1 MSKTFILPEAGLEVV
16 VGKFAG
22 QADGAAWVK
31 CGDNVVLAT
40 AVTSKEDKDFMGFLP
55 LTVEYREKTSA
66 AGRIPGGYIKR
77 EGRLSDTEVLT
88 SRVIDRTLR
97 PLFPSDFFNEVQVMA
112 TVYSADGNFPL
123 AVMSIVGSSLA
134 LGLSQM
140 PFLGPIGAVYAC
152 RVEGKTVFNLGLE
165 KDLTSDVHILIAGTR
180 DGICM
185 VEGNC
190 ELLNEDEMVE
200 LFFEAHEEI
209 KKQILW
215 QDGIIAE
222 CGKQKSGSKAPF
234 DWQHHQDLV
243 SAWVAENNVP
253 AAFFGASKQE
263 QATQTKA
270 KKEAFREAFAT
281 VTSEH
286 GVPHAVLNFMFDTA
300 IKEQLPDL
308 IVSKGHRFDGRGMDD
323 VRAISSEV
331 ALLPQVHGSSL
342 FQRGQTQA
350 LACVTLGTAQDAQK
364 VERLVEGVQERPF
377 MLHYNFPPFSVG
389 EARPVRSVG
398 RREVGHG
405 YLAENSFLKVIPAQ
419 TDFPYT
425 IRAVVDILECN
436 GSSSMATVCA
446 TTLAL
451 MDAGVPL
458 KEMVAGI
465 AMGLIKDSSDT
476 YHVLTDLLGSED
488 ALGLMDFKVTGSDN
502 GIRAIQM
509 DIKAKK
515 GLSRELLRTALVRAK
530 AAREYILKEMRT
542 TLDAPRSEI
551 SDRAP
556 KVTQL
561 TIPVD
566 KIGVVIGPS
575 GKVIKEIIAQTDTQI
590 DIEDDGSVRIY
601 AKDSSA
607 ARRAEQWIRVLVGD
621 IQEGAVFNGV
631 IKRFAEFGI
640 FVELV
645 PGKDGLLHVSSIA
658 KDKQKNLTQLY
669 RVNDVLRVKV
679 VSSDPET
686 GRVKLFAPDLAS
698 NDKSSDN

>member
-1 MSKTFILPEAGLEVV
+1 MSKTFIIPGGGLEVV
-16 VGKFAG
+16 IGKFAG
-22 QADGAAWVK
+22 QADGSAWLK
-31 CGDNVVLAT
+31 SGDNVVLAT
-40 AVTSKEDKDFMGFLP
+40 AVTSKEERDFMGFLP

-88 SRVIDRTLR
+88 SRVIDRTVR
-97 PLFPSDFFNEVQVMA
+97 PLFPSEFFNEVQLMVS
-112 TVYSADGNFPL
+112 VYSADGNFPL
-123 AVMSIVGSSLA
+123 AVMSIIASSIA
-134 LGLSQM
+134 LGLSHM
-140 PFLGPIGAVYAC
+140 PFLGPVGAVLVG
-152 RVEGKTVFNLGLE
+152 RIDGSLVFNMGLE
-165 KDLTSDVHILIAGTR
+165 AASTSDVHILIAGTR

-190 ELLNEDEMVE
+190 ELLSEDEMVDIF
-200 LFFEAHEEI
+200 LTAHEEI
-209 KKQILW
+209 KKQVVW
-215 QDGIIAE
+215 QDEIIADS
-222 CGKQKSGSKAPF
+222 GKQKIAVERSYN
-234 DWQHHQDLV
+234 WHEHQAKV
-243 SAWVAENNVP
+243 SAWVAQEQVP
-253 AAFFGASKQE
+253 AALFGASKQE
-263 QATQTKA
+263 QSAHLKH
-270 KKEAFREAFAT
+270 KKEAFHAAFA
-281 VTSEH
+281 
-286 GVPHAVLNFMFDTA
+286 HAIEEYKIPQSVLNFMFDSA
-300 IKEQLPDL
+300 VKEQLPDV
-308 IVSKGHRFDGRGMDD
+308 IIAKGNRFDGRGMDD

-331 ALLPQVHGSSL
+331 GLLPQVHGSAL

-350 LACVTLGTAQDAQK
+350 IACVTLGTAQDAQK
-364 VERLVEGVQERPF
+364 VEKLVEGVQERSF

-405 YLAENSFLKVIPAQ
+405 YLAENSFIKVIPGQ

-451 MDAGVPL
+451 MDAGVPIQ
-458 KEMVAGI
+458 EMIAGI
-465 AMGLIKDSSDT
+465 AMGLIKDSSDQ

-488 ALGLMDFKVTGSDN
+488 ALGLMDFKVTGSDK

-515 GLSRELLRTALVRAK
+515 GLSRELLHTALVRAK
-530 AAREYILKEMRT
+530 RAREFILSEMRK
-542 TLDAPRSEI
+542 TLSAPRAEI

-561 TIPVD
+561 NIPVD

-590 DIEDDGSVRIY
+590 DIADDGSVRIY

-621 IQEGAVFNGV
+621 IQDGAVFNGV
-631 IKRFAEFGI
+631 IKRFAEFGL

-658 KDKQKNLTQLY
+658 KDKQKTLTQQY
-669 RVNDVLRVKV
+669 QVNDVLRVRV

-686 GRVKLFAPDLAS
+686 GRIKLFAPELAP
-698 NDKSSDN
+698 NEK

>member
-1 MSKTFILPEAGLEVV
+1 MSKTFKMPEAGFEVV
-16 VGKFAG
+16 IGKYAG
-22 QADGAAWVK
+22 QADGAAWMK

-40 AVTSKEDKDFMGFLP
+40 AVMNKDEREFMGFLP

-88 SRVIDRTLR
+88 CRVIDRTIR
-97 PLFPSDFFNEVQVMA
+97 PMFPSEFFHELQVMA
-112 TVYSADGNFPL
+112 TAYSADGNFPL
-123 AVMSIVGSSLA
+123 SVMSIVGTSIA
-134 LGLSQM
+134 LGISHI
-140 PFLGPIGAVYAC
+140 PFLQPIGAVLVS
-152 RVEGKTVFNLGLE
+152 RIEGKLVFNIGIE
-165 KDLTSDVHILIAGTR
+165 ASATSDVHILIAGTR

-190 ELLNEDEMVE
+190 ELLSESEMVD
-200 LFFEAHEEI
+200 LFFVAHEEI
-209 KKQILW
+209 KKQVVW
-215 QDGIIAE
+215 QEGIIAE
-222 CGKQKSGSKAPF
+222 CGQAKFKPASKF
-234 DWQHHQDLV
+234 DWYKTQERVAH
-243 SAWVAENNVP
+243 WVRDNQVP
-253 AAFFGASKQE
+253 QSMYAASKQE
-263 QATQTKA
+263 GIVQLKA
-270 KKEAFREAFAT
+270 KKTEFHEAFAS
-281 VTSEH
+281 VAAEE
-286 GVPHAVLNFMFDTA
+286 GVSNAVLNYMFEAA
-300 IKEQLPDL
+300 IKNQLPDL
-308 IVSKGHRFDGRGMDD
+308 IIEKGQRFDGRGMED

-331 ALLPQVHGSSL
+331 GLLPQVHGSSI

-350 LACVTLGTAQDAQK
+350 LSCVTLGTAQDAQK
-364 VERLVEGVQERPF
+364 VERLVEGLQERSF

-405 YLAENSFLKVIPAQ
+405 YLAENSFMKVIPSQ
-419 TDFPYT
+419 ENFPYT

-458 KEMVAGI
+458 SEMVAGI
-465 AMGLIKDSSDT
+465 AMGLIKDSSDN

-488 ALGLMDFKVTGSDN
+488 ALGLMDFKVTGSDK

-509 DIKAKK
+509 DIKSKK
-515 GLSRELLRTALVRAK
+515 GLSRELLATALSRAK
-530 AAREYILKEMRT
+530 TAREFILDEMRK
-542 TLDAPRSEI
+542 TLDKPRPEI
-551 SDRAP
+551 SERAP

-561 TIPVD
+561 SIPVD
-566 KIGVVIGPS
+566 KIGTVIGPS

-590 DIEDDGSVRIY
+590 DISDDGSVRIY
-601 AKDSSA
+601 AKDTSA
-607 ARRAEQWIRVLVGD
+607 SRRAEQWIRVLVGD
-621 IQEGAVFNGV
+621 IQDGAVFNGV
-631 IKRFAEFGI
+631 IKRFAEFGL

-645 PGKDGLLHVSSIA
+645 PGKDGLLHISSIA

-669 RVNDVLRVKV
+669 RVNDVLKVRV

-686 GRVKLFAPDLAS
+686 GRIKLFAPDLAPAGE
-698 NDKSSDN
+698 K

>member
-1 MSKTFILPEAGLEVV
+1 MSKTFIFPGGGLEVV
-16 VGKFAG
+16 IGKFAG
-22 QADGAAWVK
+22 QADGSAWLK
-31 CGDNVVLAT
+31 SGDNVVLAT
-40 AVTSKEDKDFMGFLP
+40 SVMSREERDFMGFLP

-88 SRVIDRTLR
+88 SRVIDRTVR
-97 PLFPSDFFNEVQVMA
+97 PLFPADFFNEVQLMVS
-112 TVYSADGNFPL
+112 VYSADGNFPL
-123 AVMSIVGSSLA
+123 AVMSIIASSIA
-134 LGLSQM
+134 MSLSQM
-140 PFLGPIGAVYAC
+140 PFLGPVGAVLVG
-152 RVEGKTVFNLGLE
+152 RVNGALVFNTGLE
-165 KDLTSDVHILIAGTR
+165 TDATSDVHILIAGTR

-190 ELLNEDEMVE
+190 ELLSEAEMVDIF
-200 LFFEAHEEI
+200 LAAHEEI
-209 KKQILW
+209 KKQIVW
-215 QDGIIAE
+215 QDEIVAE
-222 CGKQKSGSKAPF
+222 SGKPKMVVDRSYQ
-234 DWQHHQDLV
+234 WHEYQDKV
-243 SAWVAENNVP
+243 SAWVAQEQVP
-253 AAFFGASKQE
+253 AALFGASKQE
-263 QATQTKA
+263 QAA
-270 KKEAFREAFAT
+270 HIRSKKEQFHAAFAPL
-281 VTSEH
+281 VEQDKIPQS
-286 GVPHAVLNFMFDTA
+286 VLNFMFDVA
-300 IKEQLPDL
+300 IKEQLPD
-308 IVSKGHRFDGRGMDD
+308 IIIAKGNRFDGRGMDD

-331 ALLPQVHGSSL
+331 GLLPQVHGSSL

-364 VERLVEGVQERPF
+364 VEKLIEGVQERSF

-405 YLAENSFLKVIPAQ
+405 YLAENSFIKVIPGQ

-458 KEMVAGI
+458 QEMIAGI
-465 AMGLIKDSSDT
+465 AMGLIKDSSDN

-488 ALGLMDFKVTGSDN
+488 ALGLMDFKVTGSDK

-515 GLSRELLRTALVRAK
+515 GLSRELLHTALVRAK
-530 AAREYILKEMRT
+530 RAREFILSEMRK
-542 TLDAPRSEI
+542 TLSAPRAQI

-561 TIPVD
+561 NIPVD

-590 DIEDDGSVRIY
+590 DIADDGSVRIY

-607 ARRAEQWIRVLVGD
+607 AKRAEQWIRVLVGD
-621 IQEGAVFNGV
+621 IQDGAIFNGV
-631 IKRFAEFGI
+631 IKRFAEFGLFI
-640 FVELV
+640 ELV

-658 KDKQKNLTQLY
+658 KDKQKTLTQQY
-669 RVNDVLRVKV
+669 QVNDVLRVKV

-686 GRVKLFAPDLAS
+686 GRIKLFAPELAPHE
-698 NDKSSDN
+698 K

>member
-1 MSKTFILPEAGLEVV
+1 MSKTFKLPEAGLEVV

-22 QADGAAWVK
+22 QADGAAWMK
-31 CGDNVVLAT
+31 HGDNVVLAT
-40 AVTSKEDKDFMGFLP
+40 AVTSTSDREFMGFLP

-88 SRVIDRTLR
+88 SRVIDRTVR
-97 PLFPSDFFNEVQVMA
+97 PLFPADFFNEVQLMVA
-112 TVYSADGNFPL
+112 VYSADGKFPL
-123 AVMSIVGSSLA
+123 SVLSIISSSIA
-134 LGLSQM
+134 LSLSSM
-140 PFLGPIGAVYAC
+140 PFLGPIGAVLAC
-152 RVEGKTVFNLGLE
+152 RVDGKIVFNLGIE
-165 KDLTSDVHILIAGTR
+165 EDATSDTHILIAGNR

-190 ELLNEDEMVE
+190 ELLSEDEMVGIF
-200 LFFEAHEEI
+200 LAAHEEI
-209 KKQILW
+209 KKQVLW

-222 CGKQKSGSKAPF
+222 CGKPKTRTPSKF
-234 DWQHHQDLV
+234 DWQHHQAQVD
-243 SAWVAENNVP
+243 AWVAGNGVAES
-253 AAFFGASKQE
+253 FFGASKQE
-263 QATQTKA
+263 QSVQIKH
-270 KKEAFREAFAT
+270 KKELFREAFSKHT
-281 VTSEH
+281 EEH
-286 GVPHAVLNFMFDTA
+286 GVPNTVLSYMFDVA

-308 IVSKGHRFDGRGMDD
+308 IVKKGHRFDGRGMDD

-331 ALLPQVHGSSL
+331 ALLPQVHGSAL

-364 VERLVEGVQERPF
+364 VERLVEGVQERSF

-398 RREVGHG
+398 RREIGHG
-405 YLAENSFLKVIPAQ
+405 YLAENSFIKVMPTQ

-425 IRAVVDILECN
+425 VRVVVDILECN
-436 GSSSMATVCA
+436 GSSSMATTCA

-465 AMGLIKDSSDT
+465 AMGLVKDSSDN

-488 ALGLMDFKVTGSDN
+488 ALGLMDFKVTGSDK

-515 GLSRELLRTALVRAK
+515 GLSRELLQTALVRAK
-530 AAREYILKEMRT
+530 GAREYILEEMRK
-542 TLDAPRSEI
+542 TLSAPRPEI

-561 TIPVD
+561 NIPVD

-601 AKDSSA
+601 AKDTSA

-621 IQEGAVFNGV
+621 IQDGAVFNGV
-631 IKRFAEFGI
+631 IKRFAEFGL

-645 PGKDGLLHVSSIA
+645 PGKDGLLHVSSIS
-658 KDKQKNLTQLY
+658 KEKQKNLTQLY

-686 GRVKLFAPDLAS
+686 GRIKLFAPDLAPAGE
-698 NDKSSDN
+698 K

>member
-1 MSKTFILPEAGLEVV
+1 MSKTFRLPEAGLEVV

-22 QADGAAWVK
+22 QADGAAWMK
-31 CGDNVVLAT
+31 HGDNVVLAT
-40 AVTSKEDKDFMGFLP
+40 AVMSKEERDFMGFLP

-88 SRVIDRTLR
+88 SRVIDRTVR
-97 PLFPSDFFNEVQVMA
+97 PLFPADFFNEVQLMA
-112 TVYSADGNFPL
+112 TVYSADGNYPL
-123 AVMSIVGSSLA
+123 SVLSIIGSSIALA
-134 LGLSQM
+134 LSSM
-140 PFLGPIGAVYAC
+140 PFLGPIGAVMVG
-152 RVEGKTVFNLGLE
+152 RVNGQLVFNLGIE
-165 KDLTSDVHILIAGTR
+165 QDASSDVHVLIAGTR

-190 ELLNEDEMVE
+190 ELLSEAEMVDV
-200 LFFEAHEEI
+200 FMTAHEEI
-209 KKQILW
+209 KKQIVW
-215 QDGIIAE
+215 QDAVVAE
-222 CGKQKSGSKAPF
+222 CGKEKMTPTLAF
-234 DWQHHQDLV
+234 NWHTHQSHVD
-243 SAWVAENNVP
+243 AWVAANDVP

-263 QATQTKA
+263 QSAQIKK
-270 KKEAFREAFAT
+270 KKEAFRAAFENHAE
-281 VTSEH
+281 EH
-286 GVPHAVLNFMFDTA
+286 KVPHAVLNYMFDVA

-308 IVSKGHRFDGRGMDD
+308 IIKKGHRFDGRGMDG

-331 ALLPQVHGSSL
+331 GLLPQVHGSSL

-350 LACVTLGTAQDAQK
+350 LSCVTLGTAQDAQK

-389 EARPVRSVG
+389 EAKPIRTVG

-405 YLAENSFLKVIPAQ
+405 YLAENSFLKVIPSQ
-419 TDFPYT
+419 VDFPYT

-465 AMGLIKDSSDT
+465 AMGLVKDSADQ

-488 ALGLMDFKVTGSDN
+488 ALGLMDFKVTGSDK

-515 GLSRELLRTALVRAK
+515 GLSRELLETALLRAK
-530 AAREYILKEMRT
+530 NAREYILDEMRK
-542 TLDAPRSEI
+542 TLSAPRTEI
-551 SDRAP
+551 SERAP

-590 DIEDDGSVRIY
+590 DIADDGSVRIY

-621 IQEGAVFNGV
+621 IQDGAVFNGV
-631 IKRFAEFGI
+631 IKRFAEFGL

-669 RVNDVLRVKV
+669 RVNDMLKVKV

-686 GRVKLFAPDLAS
+686 GRIKLWAPDLAPA
-698 NDKSSDN
+698 NEK

>member
-1 MSKTFILPEAGLEVV
+1 MSKTYKLSGTPFEVV
-16 VGKFAG
+16 LGKYAG
-22 QADGAAWVK
+22 QADGAAWLQ
-31 CGDNVVLAT
+31 CGDNVVFTAT
-40 AVTSKEDKDFMGFLP
+40 VMSKDEREFMGFLP

-88 SRVIDRTLR
+88 SRVIDRTIR
-97 PLFPSDFFNEVQVMA
+97 PLFPSDFFSEIQVMA

-123 AVMSIVGSSLA
+123 AVMSIVSSSIA
-134 LGLSQM
+134 LGMSQM
-140 PFLGPIGAVYAC
+140 PFLGPVGAVMVS
-152 RVEGKTVFNLGLE
+152 RVDGKLVFNGSVE
-165 KDLTSDVHILIAGTR
+165 QTTGSDVHILVAGTR

-190 ELLNEDEMVE
+190 ELLGEDAMVE
-200 LFFEAHEEI
+200 VFFAAHDEI
-209 KKQILW
+209 KKQVAW
-215 QDGIIAE
+215 QDEIFADYGV
-222 CGKQKSGSKAPF
+222 KPKVGSM
-234 DWQHHQDLV
+234 V
-243 SAWVAENNVP
+243 SFNWHEYQERVNKWVKENEVP
-253 AAFFGASKQE
+253 ASMYAATKQE
-263 QATQTKA
+263 GIVQLKEKRTAFH
-270 KKEAFREAFAT
+270 EAFKSHTE
-281 VTSEH
+281 EH
-286 GVPHAVLNFMFDTA
+286 GVSQSILNFMFETA
-300 IKEQLPDL
+300 LKEQLPDL
-308 IVSKGHRFDGRGMDD
+308 IMARGKRFDGRGLQD

-331 ALLPQVHGSSL
+331 GLLPQVHGSAL

-350 LACVTLGTAQDAQK
+350 LSCVTLGTAQDAQK

-377 MLHYNFPPFSVG
+377 MLHYNFPPYSVG

-405 YLAENSFLKVIPAQ
+405 YLAENSFLKVIPQQ

-451 MDAGVPL
+451 MDAGVPIT
-458 KEMVAGI
+458 EMVAGI
-465 AMGLIKDSSDT
+465 AMGLIKDSNDQ
-476 YHVLTDLLGSED
+476 YHVMTDLLGSED
-488 ALGLMDFKVTGSDN
+488 ALGLMDFKVTGSDH

-515 GLSRELLRTALVRAK
+515 GLSRELLSTALTRAK
-530 AAREYILKEMRT
+530 TAREFILHEMRK
-542 TLDAPRSEI
+542 TLSAPRKNI

-561 TIPVD
+561 SIPVD
-566 KIGVVIGPS
+566 KIGTVIGPS

-590 DIEDDGSVRIY
+590 DIADDGSVRIY

-621 IQEGAVFNGV
+621 IQDGAVFNGV

-645 PGKDGLLHVSSIA
+645 PGKDGLLHISSIA
-658 KDKQKNLTQLY
+658 KDKQRNLTQLY
-669 RVNDVLRVKV
+669 RINDVLKVRV
-679 VSSDPET
+679 VSSDPES
-686 GRVKLFAPDLAS
+686 GRIKLFAPDLAPAGE
-698 NDKSSDN
+698 K

>member
-1 MSKTFILPEAGLEVV
+1 MSKTFKLPEAGLEVV

-22 QADGAAWVK
+22 QADGAAWMK

-40 AVTSKEDKDFMGFLP
+40 AVMGKEEREFMGFLP

-88 SRVIDRTLR
+88 SRVIDRTIR
-97 PLFPSDFFNEVQVMA
+97 PLFPADFFSEIQLMA
-112 TVYSADGNFPL
+112 TVYSADGHYPL
-123 AVMSIVGSSLA
+123 SVMSIIGASIA

-140 PFLGPIGAVYAC
+140 PFLGPIGAVLVG
-152 RVEGKTVFNLGLE
+152 RIDGKLVFNLGLE
-165 KDLTSDVHILIAGTR
+165 QDATSDTHILIAGNR

-190 ELLNEDEMVE
+190 ELLSEAEMVD
-200 LFFEAHEEI
+200 LFLAAHEEI
-209 KKQILW
+209 KKQVVW
-215 QDGIIAE
+215 QDSIIAE
-222 CGKQKSGSKAPF
+222 CGKKKIDTTAKF
-234 DWQHHQDLV
+234 DWHHHQAQVD
-243 SAWVAENNVP
+243 AWVAGNQVAQSMFAP
-253 AAFFGASKQE
+253 SKQE
-263 QATQTKA
+263 SSAQLKA
-270 KKEAFREAFAT
+270 KKVAFHDAF
-281 VTSEH
+281 SKHPEDH
-286 GVPHAVLNFMFDTA
+286 GVSTAVLNYMFETA
-300 IKEQLPDL
+300 MKEQLPDL
-308 IVSKGHRFDGRGMDD
+308 IIAKGHRFDGRGMED

-331 ALLPQVHGSSL
+331 SLLPQVHGSSL

-350 LACVTLGTAQDAQK
+350 IACVTLGTAQDAQK

-405 YLAENSFLKVIPAQ
+405 YLAENSFLKVIPTQ

-436 GSSSMATVCA
+436 GSSSMATVCS

-465 AMGLIKDSSDT
+465 AMGLVKDSSDN

-488 ALGLMDFKVTGSDN
+488 ALGLMDFKVTGSDK

-515 GLSRELLRTALVRAK
+515 GLSRELLQTALERAK
-530 AAREYILKEMRT
+530 TAREYILDEMRK
-542 TLDAPRSEI
+542 TLSAPRSEI
-551 SDRAP
+551 SDKAP

-561 TIPVD
+561 NIPVD

-621 IQEGAVFNGV
+621 IQDGAVFNGV
-631 IKRFAEFGI
+631 IKRFAEFGL

-669 RVNDVLRVKV
+669 RVNDVLRVRV

-686 GRVKLFAPDLAS
+686 GRIKLFAPDLAPT
-698 NDKSSDN
+698 NEK